1 MTQTPASGGYSAPAS
16 VRWLNR
22 NEVDST
28 GGGPDFHS
36 PGRHPGLRAQ
46 GDKSQWSAR
55 IEFLGVTVTFLA
67 ENDEWADRVTGQSYQ
82 TNRCNR
88 KDFGTKESVSCLDAK
103 TSGEFE
109 FRRHVSYG
117 RSRKSG
123 QDRVKKEVGSR
134 ERRWEVTGK
143 AGSFE

>member
-1 MTQTPASGGYSAPAS
+1 M
-16 VRWLNR
+16 
-22 NEVDST
+22 
-28 GGGPDFHS
+28 
-36 PGRHPGLRAQ
+36 
-46 GDKSQWSAR
+46 
-55 IEFLGVTVTFLA
+55 TVTFLA